1 MTTWQISTGSQVLPA
16 HIWRV
21 SGIQRRRSSQAMDV
35 VTFQVTGPE
44 SSLTT
49 TTPFAPLLE
58 VVVFRDGVRWFVGR
72 ITSIRRAAAGGAE
85 QLSVELSGPW
95 WYLENLVYQ
104 QTWRVFGSGEI
115 HKSHC
120 LLNTFADGT
129 KMGVRLQIADIL
141 TWVST
146 NAVAK
151 FGLAP
156 FQWDPSE
163 FPDALIPVDEVR
175 DITSAEALSKQL
187 RWIPDAVTWW
197 DYSTTP
203 PTFHCKRRA
212 SLPVTTMPAA
222 APIASIE
229 ITPRN
234 DLVVPSVVLKY
245 ERIDVVNGTRHPGL
259 FVDAYPPASTG
270 SEFGALCATIDLE
283 GWSVSSAEARITTEP
298 FPKTQENWWKW
309 LLKKEPWLGQKG
321 ITLVE
326 PVSVGITN
334 TDSAVYPIYDRE
346 LVDGQIAEWMGKGAS
361 RVTVGVMVHLSISG
375 RGESFESVWRA
386 FSVNVVSTDA
396 VTGTYRQVTDVTDGE
411 APPIGLAQVLYDALS
426 VVEWEGT
433 LSMVQ
438 ESVGAPGAPAVGQ
451 RLNLTEGRP
460 EWEAMA
466 AMIQE
471 VAENVDAGSTVIRFG
486 PPQHLGPRDLVELLR
501 VNRFRATRT
510 SPLARTGDAGA
521 AGTGIALGNQLP
533 RENSSAGAV
542 ARERLKLA
550 WNNTYIDLDAGKA
563 AGHPMTI
570 QEVSICMNG
579 IERKMLIL
587 CSEPY

>member
-1 MTTWQISTGSQVLPA
+1 MSTWEIRIADRVLPA
-16 HIWRV
+16 SSWSV
-21 SGIQRRRSSQAMDV
+21 SGIQRRRSSQAADV
-35 VTFQVTGPE
+35 VAFSVE
-44 SSLTT
+44 SQASALTT
-49 TTPFAPLLE
+49 ETPFAPLLE
-58 VVVFRDGVRWFVGR
+58 VVIFRDGVRWFVGR
-72 ITSIRRAAAGGAE
+72 VTSVRRAAAGAAE
-85 QLSVELSGPW
+85 RIAIEVAGPW
-95 WYLENLVYQ
+95 WYLDNLVYQ

-151 FGLAP
+151 FGSAP
-156 FQWDPSE
+156 FQWNPSE

-203 PTFHCKRRA
+203 PTFHCQRRA
-212 SLPVTTMPAA
+212 ALQVTTMPAA
-222 APIASIE
+222 APITSIE
-229 ITPRN
+229 ITPRT
-234 DLVVPSVVLKY
+234 DLVVPAVVLKY
-245 ERIDVVNGTRHPGL
+245 ERIDVVNGTRRPGL
-259 FVDAYPPASTG
+259 FVDAYPPAATG

-298 FPKTQENWWKW
+298 FPKTAENWWKW
-309 LLKKEPWLGQKG
+309 LLKKEPWLGQTG
-321 ITLVE
+321 ITLVD

-334 TDSAVYPIYDRE
+334 SDSAVFPIYDRE
-346 LVDGQIAEWMGKGAS
+346 LVDGQIAEWMGKSAS
-361 RVTVGVMVHLSISG
+361 KVTVGIMVHLSIAGQS
-375 RGESFESVWRA
+375 ESFESVWRA
-386 FSVNVVSTDA
+386 FSINVVSTNA
-396 VTGTYRQVTDVTDGE
+396 VSGTYRQVTDVTDGE

-438 ESVGAPGAPAVGQ
+438 ESVGALAAPALGQ
-451 RLNLTEGRP
+451 RLNLTGGRP
-460 EWEAMA
+460 EWESMA

-471 VAENVDAGSTVIRFG
+471 VTENVDAGSTVIRFG

-501 VNRFRATRT
+501 VNRFRSTRT
-510 SPLARTGDAGA
+510 SPLARTGDTGA

-542 ARERLKLA
+542 SRERIKVA
-550 WNNTYIDLDAGKA
+550 YRNGSIDLDAGKTV
-563 AGHPMTI
+563 GHPMTI
-570 QEVSICMNG
+570 QEVSICLNG

-587 CSEPY
+587 CSDPY